1 MACYGAAG
9 SSWVRGGASTTAW
22 QGPWRLFPQRSRRDA
37 ADEEAAG
44 QRGLSRSSGGRG
56 AADAEGVWAARGLT
70 VLCPQSAHMAMVDAL
85 MMAYTVEMISIEK
98 VVASV
103 ERFSTF
109 SASKEL
115 PYDLE
120 DAMVFWVNKVRPG
133 RLRARGG
140 RGAGAGPG
148 RCSPARGLC
157 VLVPRAP
164 RQVWFP
170 EAFCCYEV
178 PSTSGSFQCSP
189 APSAWRPFSGAGGQW
204 GPWPQPPVVR
214 KLLVCQ
220 RSPVRGSA
228 RPRRWTRAASR
239 RVCERQTPARFQE
252 AG

>member
-140 RGAGAGPG
+140 RGAGAGRGAEAG
-148 RCSPARGLC
+148 RARGAGRGPGSRSPQVGSRRASARTGRRRRGPAAGHLEPPS
-157 VLVPRAP
+157 PRGP
-164 RQVWFP
+164 QVRCP
-170 EAFCCYEV
+170 TRGCQTVA
-178 PSTSGSFQCSP
+178 
-189 APSAWRPFSGAGGQW
+189 GAELW
-204 GPWPQPPVVR
+204 GPAGPRGLPSPP
-214 KLLVCQ
+214 
-220 RSPVRGSA
+220 P
-228 RPRRWTRAASR
+228 PRRPVA
-239 RVCERQTPARFQE
+239 E
-252 AG
+252 